1 MENSLN
7 YSYSSTKTGRENR
20 FLHFPFSILQR
31 PFFLVNYMAKINLRK
46 ALKKMKKAL
55 ILVIDGCAP
64 SYLTKET
71 APEIYR
77 LAAEPGSFS
86 KTVQGAVPTV
96 TNVNHACILSGQFP
110 KDTHVVGNYYYHPET
125 GEQGFI
131 EAEGFM
137 KSLTILER
145 YQAAGGKT
153 ALLTVKGKI
162 MDVFGKGVDIGIS
175 VQRPDEALLS
185 NLKLPMPPEVQS
197 PESSQW
203 IFQAAYQCI
212 KKESPDLVYCTTN
225 DFVMHHYGP
234 KTHQAREQMRALDEA
249 VSQIH
254 GLEPEREIYITA
266 DHGMNQK
273 TTLINLQAISDKAGF
288 HMVCVP
294 PLKDRYIENHI
305 YQEGGILYLYLQD
318 PSERAG
324 ILELLSSQKAVE
336 QVLPA
341 KEAAALYHLPEGE
354 IGDYVAFAAPDCAF
368 GEVENFILHTD
379 HVRTHGSLYERTVP
393 LIAINS
399 AAAADAYQY
408 SKDIVR
414 HLL

>member
-1 MENSLN
+1 M
-7 YSYSSTKTGRENR
+7 
-20 FLHFPFSILQR
+20 
-31 PFFLVNYMAKINLRK
+31 
-46 ALKKMKKAL
+46 
-55 ILVIDGCAP
+55 
-64 SYLTKET
+64 
-71 APEIYR
+71 
-77 LAAEPGSFS
+77 
-86 KTVQGAVPTV
+86 
-96 TNVNHACILSGQFP
+96 NH
-110 KDTHVVGNYYYHPET
+110 
-125 GEQGFI
+125 
-131 EAEGFM
+131 
-137 KSLTILER
+137 
-145 YQAAGGKT
+145 
-153 ALLTVKGKI
+153 
-162 MDVFGKGVDIGIS
+162 
-175 VQRPDEALLS
+175 
-185 NLKLPMPPEVQS
+185 
-197 PESSQW
+197 
-203 IFQAAYQCI
+203 
-212 KKESPDLVYCTTN
+212 
-225 DFVMHHYGP
+225 
-234 KTHQAREQMRALDEA
+234 
-249 VSQIH
+249 
-254 GLEPEREIYITA
+254 
-266 DHGMNQK
+266 K

-379 HVRTHGSLYERTVP
+379 HVRTHGSLYERTIP